1 MDHTKRYNGLTGRL
15 KAIRDL
21 PTCTPWSQGFIDSIV
36 TQIEAGRAI
45 SQRQMEVVNRLFD
58 ENSPEAQATLANW
71 AEEYETKYK
80 ELAYSVASYYTA
92 QGGGY
97 YGNVSAPVLAGK
109 VPERRPFL
117 KMINNKYAKKVTT
130 ELARPPRFTTEDH
143 VIPNSKFYAGYSATS
158 AMMQTRNEGR
168 IPPRVVRESFYA
180 RGGIIL
186 GVDDKIVS
194 AAKGAKR
201 YLVLPFG
208 ASEVYL
214 VEERFLKVKP
224 KAKKVKK

>member
-1 MDHTKRYNGLTGRL
+1 MDHAKHDNGLTARL
-15 KAIRDL
+15 KGIRNL

-36 TQIEAGRAI
+36 TQIEAGRTI

-58 ENSPEAQATLANW
+58 ENSPEAQKKLANW
-71 AEEYETKYK
+71 EEEYKTKHKANGYII
-80 ELAYSVASYYTA
+80 ASYYRA

-97 YGNVSAPVLAGK
+97 YGNVATPVLSGE
-109 VPERRPFL
+109 VPDRRAFL
-117 KMINNKYAKKVTT
+117 KMVNNKYAKKVLA
-130 ELARPPRFTTEDH
+130 ELARPPRFGSDTH
-143 VIPNSKFYAGYSATS
+143 IIPNSKFYTGYSATC
-158 AMMQTRNEGR
+158 AMIQTREGKL
-168 IPPRVVRESFYA
+168 PRQEVRENFKN

-194 AAKGAKR
+194 AAKGSKR

-214 VEERFLKVKP
+214 VEERFLKTKPKVK
-224 KAKKVKK
+224 KAKK